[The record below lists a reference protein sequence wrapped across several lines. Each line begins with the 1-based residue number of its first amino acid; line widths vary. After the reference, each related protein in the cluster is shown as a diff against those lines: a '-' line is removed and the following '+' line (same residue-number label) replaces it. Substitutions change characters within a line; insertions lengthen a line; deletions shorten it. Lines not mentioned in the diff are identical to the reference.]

1 MTNEQMNALTKA
13 IITGF
18 TILAKA
24 HMNAIN
30 ASHPRQGAF
39 LNTINEDPNCCA
51 LPIEPPAPVEAV
63 AEEEEE
69 PTIPS
74 QSDPEPDEPT
84 SEQFVLRFPTKRL
97 TFSKTFKVELCQKIV
112 SGKIPTPTVAAR
124 IFNIDGNLVSKW
136 VRKYRKLGKRAFSQ
150 ENPTVA
156 AKSSE
161 DLLQWVEKH
170 GGQMRVANGQVIF
183 NREDDG
189 GA

>member
-1 MTNEQMNALTKA
+1 MTNEQINALTKA

-18 TILAKA
+18 NTLSWHVLI
-24 HMNAIN
+24 
-30 ASHPRQGAF
+30 ASPRSGVKPRLLDAADF
-39 LNTINEDPNCCA
+39 A
-51 LPIEPPAPVEAV
+51 LPIEPLAPMEAEV
-63 AEEEEE
+63 VDEEE
-69 PTIPS
+69 PTIPTE
-74 QSDPEPDEPT
+74 SDFEPDEPT

-124 IFNIDGNLVSKW
+124 IFNIDGNLVGKW

-161 DLLQWVEKH
+161 NLLQWVEKH

-189 GA
+189 DA